1 MKLQLEMQRKAS
13 PLPDVPQRLACFFLH
28 KPFTSSGFSS
38 STRRLMIKLLLST
51 LSFVV
56 YSSLLLA
63 QAPTGPTVAPILEFP
78 QTGIDDTVVYR
89 GYKTRF
95 FRDSYGN
102 AVQIILNSSTGRLV
116 HLWADAANESISFT
130 ARTPDGRPASFEWES
145 PGVRLQSQE
154 QRRTV
159 EHQLLFNTEILE
171 VGHFLLCSM
180 RKERDFQY
188 FERHLLAFDS
198 EPFHEPELL
207 ELIRNLDRLPADE
220 RTRHLKLLRA
230 ANVAELQTRMN
241 PRVSESI
248 HSEDVY
254 ATGDWHVVVIDQMTF
269 DGKNSLSLELRVEK
283 RKASIERKDDR
294 IVIRSH
300 SGTPVKLTVVIGT
313 DSPSLTPLLQEQ
325 IFSSDFFRFYNK
337 VKEDAEAQEASSI
350 LSEKKER
357 EKYLRFVWLERQ
369 VKSLELLSYQE
380 KLMAGLPNFA
390 TYFGRDMIMSALM
403 LEPVW
408 SPSMCANA
416 ITGILRK
423 LSPSGEVSHEES
435 LGGQAIRENAALY
448 NKHIGNYAEIVKKNS
463 AEARRLLDEAAEVLS
478 NLQSVREDYKML
490 DDDFQFPVLAAR
502 YLTRSDVSLAR
513 KKAFLLDTTAVGTMR
528 LRLLVR
534 NLIYVTNRAAP
545 YVERPNVM
553 RLVGFPKMNAARW
566 LPGSW
571 RDSNAGYGNGRFAM
585 DINVVWVPK
594 ALEATQKI
602 LETLEEI
609 GLSPDA
615 LEKMVPEISGTTLA
629 LCIRNPALLRN
640 AVNVWRGASSHF
652 SVSFSKEEI
661 RRLVLSR
668 LAWLPDS
675 ERQYWLGVFEKI
687 QLPLNLR
694 FLALSLDSIGKPIPI
709 ANTDPAM
716 LLFLED
722 FTERILRGSGS
733 QQEAA
738 DLIDVILAPYPVG
751 LFVDG
756 LGSLVANDAYASRTI
771 WEEFRRDRYH
781 SPYVIW
787 GREVNLLLLGLWKQI
802 AAAHNDRGQLRDPKL
817 ETYVRKLRG
826 AMQKTLAA
834 VEASGLK
841 HNELWTY
848 RIEGDRLVP
857 ARYPTGSD
865 IQLWNVTDLA
875 VQFVLDRQK
884 GN

>member
-1 MKLQLEMQRKAS
+1 
-13 PLPDVPQRLACFFLH
+13 
-28 KPFTSSGFSS
+28 
-38 STRRLMIKLLLST
+38 MIS
-51 LSFVV
+51 
-56 YSSLLLA
+56 
-63 QAPTGPTVAPILEFP
+63 
-78 QTGIDDTVVYR
+78 
-89 GYKTRF
+89 
-95 FRDSYGN
+95 
-102 AVQIILNSSTGRLV
+102 
-116 HLWADAANESISFT
+116 
-130 ARTPDGRPASFEWES
+130 
-145 PGVRLQSQE
+145 
-154 QRRTV
+154 
-159 EHQLLFNTEILE
+159 
-171 VGHFLLCSM
+171 
-180 RKERDFQY
+180 
-188 FERHLLAFDS
+188 
-198 EPFHEPELL
+198 
-207 ELIRNLDRLPADE
+207 
-220 RTRHLKLLRA
+220 
-230 ANVAELQTRMN
+230 
-241 PRVSESI
+241 
-248 HSEDVY
+248 
-254 ATGDWHVVVIDQMTF
+254 
-269 DGKNSLSLELRVEK
+269 
-283 RKASIERKDDR
+283 
-294 IVIRSH
+294 
-300 SGTPVKLTVVIGT
+300 T
-313 DSPSLTPLLQEQ
+313 DSPSLTPLLREQ
-325 IFSSDFFRFYNK
+325 IFSSEFLRFYKK
-337 VKEDAEAQEASSI
+337 VKEDAAAKEGYST
-350 LSEKKER
+350 LSEKKKT
-357 EKYLRFVWLERQ
+357 EKYLRFAWLERQ

-408 SPSMCANA
+408 SPSMCENA
-416 ITGILRK
+416 ITGILKK

-448 NKHIGNYAEIVKKNS
+448 NKHIGSYAELVKKDSVQARLS
-463 AEARRLLDEAAEVLS
+463 ASHIGGQARRLLDEAAEVLS

-502 YLTRSDVSLAR
+502 YLARGDVSLAR

-528 LRLLVR
+528 LRLLLR

-545 YVERPNVM
+545 YVERPDVM

-602 LETLEEI
+602 LLTLEEI

-615 LEKMVPEISGTTLA
+615 LEKMVPDISGTTLA
-629 LCIRNPALLRN
+629 SYIRNPALLRN
-640 AVNVWRGASSHF
+640 AVNVWRAASSHF
-652 SVSFSKEEI
+652 AVSFSKEEI

-675 ERQYWLGVFEKI
+675 EKQYWLGVFEKI
-687 QLPLNLR
+687 QFPSNLR

-716 LLFLED
+716 LLLLED

-733 QQEAA
+733 QQEAD
-738 DLIDVILAPYPVG
+738 DLIDVILAPCLVG

-756 LGSLVANDAYASRTI
+756 LGPLVANDAYASRTI
-771 WEEFRRDRYH
+771 WEEFCRDRYH
-781 SPYVIW
+781 SPYVVW

-802 AAAHNDRGQLRDPKL
+802 AAAYDDRGQLRGPKL

-848 RIEGDRLVP
+848 RIEGERLVP

-875 VQFVLDRQK
+875 VQFVLDQQK